1 MVMREREK
9 GVDMSSFGLNGPFQ
23 PAGNEWNTTHF
34 GLSAGYGLAQ
44 PQGYNIANPFTFFSQ
59 GGALAHTRP
68 AGPSV
73 LPGTQTYDRRMAI
86 EQASAEVTAGA
97 LRNALIAN
105 DQKLTNYAKQ
115 AAIEVYKNPNSSLLR
130 SFHVNMGQLT
140 LDQVQTAMEYR
151 QKALESKL
159 YDNEL
164 DYQTY
169 VDNVIAQNPGDARV
183 NQLVALQESRQNI
196 FDNQMSLLRQSGEI
210 SKQYVT
216 NNPDSPFGLQLL
228 QRQQV
233 LNTQYNLFGKQ
244 GLELNNQSV
253 ALLKA
258 IQGDD
263 FELSGIPDPYSSELL
278 NTALDAR
285 QLTRL
290 LNDRLQLNFV
300 NQGRLGTQKLIQN
313 LTASGRNATQQQLQ
327 TLQSLKFNYQR
338 ILGDGL
344 LAEDALDYSNDI
356 DAIYGNSPYLKG
368 SQANDIAARSLLVQ
382 ENRQQLAQLQYG
394 LLTATAGLPDSDP
407 AAQQAQQRLAQFGQY
422 QQSLNQ
428 YQQQLNRFLP

>member
-1 MVMREREK
+1 
-9 GVDMSSFGLNGPFQ
+9 MSSFGLNGQFQ
-23 PAGNEWNTTHF
+23 PVGNEWNATSF

-44 PQGYNIANPFTFFSQ
+44 PQRFNITNPFAYFSQ
-59 GGALAHTRP
+59 GGALTQAAP
-68 AGPSV
+68 SGPSV
-73 LPGTQTYDRRMAI
+73 LPGTKTFDQRMAI
-86 EQASAEVTAGA
+86 EQASAQVTAGELKKA
-97 LRNALIAN
+97 LMAN
-105 DQKLTNYAKQ
+105 NDKLTNFAQQ
-115 AAIEVYKNPNSSLLR
+115 AAIEVYKNPNSPLLR
-130 SFHVNMGQLT
+130 SYHVNMGQLT

-151 QKALESKL
+151 QKTLESKL

-169 VDNVIAQNPGDARV
+169 VDNVIAQYPDDARV

-196 FDNQMSLLRQSGEI
+196 FDNQISLLRQSGEI

-233 LNTQYNLFGKQ
+233 LNTQYNLFGQQ
-244 GLELNNQSV
+244 GQQVNNQSV

-258 IQGDD
+258 IQGND
-263 FELSGIPDPYSSELL
+263 FKLSGIPDAYSSELL

-300 NQGRLGTQKLIQN
+300 NQGRLGTQKLVQD
-313 LTASGRNATQQQLQ
+313 LTASGKNASQQQIQ
-327 TLQSLKFNYQR
+327 TLLSLKFNYQR
-338 ILGDGL
+338 VLGDGL
-344 LAEDALDYSNDI
+344 LAEDGLDYSNGI
-356 DAIYGNSPYLKG
+356 DNAYGNSPYLKG
-368 SQANDIAARSLLVQ
+368 SQANDIAARSLLAQ

-407 AAQQAQQRLAQFGQY
+407 RAQQAQSRLTQLGQY
-422 QQSLNQ
+422 QQYLNQ
-428 YQQQLNRFLP
+428 YQQQLNQQLP